1 MTIQPTIT
9 VPVSAPGSGLA
20 AAGPGQGPA
29 QAHGAFAFSSAI
41 IPGLVLAVDL
51 FAIVVTGGTS
61 WLVLPDVGFTRADSY
76 IFCIAF
82 LMFAVPV
89 LLARAGLYQIDAIMR
104 PIGRSDCVVI
114 AVVTAFLLF
123 LTIAFSLKVSE
134 DYSRLWILSFGVGA
148 TIFIIAGRVTVCTIG
163 GELSRRGVIGRN
175 VAVLGC
181 GEQARRFLRRA
192 ATAKLHFA
200 RIGGVF
206 SPVPG
211 PNEAQVEGQPVLGGP
226 DELIAAARRGEIDDI
241 VVAMP
246 WQEETRLHEIIGML
260 RDLPVDVYISTDL
273 IGYEMPLSPAL
284 GEFHRLPLFE
294 VVKRPLAGW
303 NSVTKR
309 VEDLVLGSL
318 MLALLL
324 PLLALIALAIK
335 LDSPGPVLF
344 RQRRLGFNNQE
355 FSIYKFRSMHHRPE
369 AEPGPGQFEPQAK
382 RNDPRVTRVGRFI
395 RRTSIDELPQLLNVL
410 QGSMSLVGP
419 RPHAL
424 SHNLEFARQ
433 IRGYFARHKVKPG
446 ITGWAQVNGLRGETA
461 VVGLMKERVRH
472 DTYYAEN
479 WSVLLDLRILLMT
492 VFVVLF
498 QKSAY

>member
-1 MTIQPTIT
+1 MTIQPTIA
-9 VPVSAPGSGLA
+9 VPE
-20 AAGPGQGPA
+20 PA
-29 QAHGAFAFSSAI
+29 HAHGAFAFSSAI
-41 IPGLVLAVDL
+41 IPGVVLAVDL
-51 FAIVVTGGTS
+51 FAVLVSGGTG
-61 WLVLPDVGFTRADSY
+61 WLVLPDIGFERADSY
-76 IFCIAF
+76 VFCVAF
-82 LMFAVPV
+82 LLFAVPI

-134 DYSRLWILSFGVGA
+134 DYSRLWILSFGLGA
-148 TIFIIAGRVTVCTIG
+148 IVLITAGRVAVCTIG

-181 GEQARRFLRRA
+181 GEQARRFLHRA

-211 PNEAQVEGQPVLGGP
+211 PNELHVEGQPVLGGP
-226 DELIAAARRGEIDDI
+226 DELVAAARRGEIDDI
-241 VVAMP
+241 IVAMP
-246 WQEETRLHEIIGML
+246 WQEETRLREIIALL
-260 RDLPVDVYISTDL
+260 RDLPVDIYISTDL

-303 NSVTKR
+303 NSVAKR

-318 MLALLL
+318 LLLLLL
-324 PLLALIALAIK
+324 PLFAIITVAIK
-335 LDSPGPVLF
+335 LDSPGPVFF
-344 RQRRLGFNNQE
+344 RQRRLGFNNHE
-355 FSIYKFRSMHHRPE
+355 FSILKFRSMYHRPE
-369 AEPGPGQFEPQAK
+369 PAPGQFEPQAK
-382 RNDPRVTRVGRFI
+382 RNDPRVTRIGRFI

-410 QGSMSLVGP
+410 QGTMSLVGP

-424 SHNLEFARQ
+424 SHNLEYARQ

-479 WSVLLDLRILLMT
+479 WSVLFDLRILLMT

>member
-1 MTIQPTIT
+1 MTVQPTIAVPGT
-9 VPVSAPGSGLA
+9 VSGTA
-20 AAGPGQGPA
+20 H
-29 QAHGAFAFSSAI
+29 AHGPFAFSSAI
-41 IPGLVLAVDL
+41 IPGVVLGADLLAILVAAV
-51 FAIVVTGGTS
+51 AS
-61 WLVLPDVGFTRADSY
+61 WVALPHIGIERIDSY
-76 IFCIAF
+76 VFCIAF
-82 LMFAVPV
+82 LLFSVPI
-89 LLARAGLYQIDAIMR
+89 LQARAGLYQIDAIMR

-134 DYSRLWILSFGVGA
+134 DYSRLWMLLFGVGA
-148 TIFIIAGRVTVCTIG
+148 TVLVIGGRVIVCTIG
-163 GELSRRGVIGRN
+163 GRLSRRGIIGRN

-181 GEQARRFLRRA
+181 GEQAQRFLRRA
-192 ATAKLHFA
+192 GTARLHFA

-206 SPVPG
+206 SPTPG
-211 PNEAQVEGQPVLGGP
+211 PNTAQIEGQPVLGGP
-226 DELIAAARRGEIDDI
+226 DELVAAARRGEIDDV

-246 WQEETRLHEIIGML
+246 WQEETRLREIIANL
-260 RDLPVDVYISTDL
+260 RDLPVDIYISTDL
-273 IGYEMPLSPAL
+273 IGYEMPLRPAL

-294 VVKRPLAGW
+294 VTRRPLAGW
-303 NSVTKR
+303 DSVAKR
-309 VEDLVLGSL
+309 VEDLVLASL
-318 MLALLL
+318 MLVLLL
-324 PLLALIALAIK
+324 PLFAIVAVAIK
-335 LDSPGPVLF
+335 LDSRGPVLF
-344 RQRRLGFNNQE
+344 RQKRLGFNNQE
-355 FSIYKFRSMHHRPE
+355 FSIYKFRSMYHRPE
-369 AEPGPGQFEPQAK
+369 AEPPPGQFEPQAK
-382 RNDPRVTRVGRFI
+382 RDDPRVTRVGRFI

-410 QGSMSLVGP
+410 EGSMSLVGP

-479 WSVLLDLRILLMT
+479 WSVLFDLRILMMT
-492 VFVVLF
+492 IFVVLF